1 MANYRNQQPTCE
13 PVDENTWLLGVTNDA
28 TSTPVEALGTNSTYP
43 QAYREL
49 DSVAASMILK
59 QEARAVVRSSIPV
72 ILTYTLQYSFS
83 FFSLLVLGHIGANE
97 LAAAALANMALVVIV
112 FSPGIGLASAL
123 DTFCS
128 TTFTASRDK
137 TLVGFHLQ
145 RGLIAVTCHFIVI
158 VPVIWHLDMALVWL
172 KQDAYVST
180 LCGQY
185 VRMQLLGV
193 LPWLSFE
200 CIKRFLQAQGIMH
213 ASTYI
218 LLAVMPVHLLSN
230 YVLVWS
236 KLVGVGFIGAA
247 IANVLTNWFI
257 LGGISL
263 YTWRSKAQEAWGGW
277 TIQSL
282 WAMPQYFQLAIPATI
297 MICAE
302 WWILDLLALAASY
315 LGSTTLAAQSIV
327 INTCSLTYQIPDGL
341 SVVVCNHVGNLI
353 GQARARRARLTAW
366 LGIAMGAVVGVVTLC
381 AALAVGNW
389 WGYIYS
395 EDARVVACV
404 ATIMPACALFQM
416 FDAIN
421 SVGSGVLR
429 SIERQNAGAM
439 INFPAYYI
447 VGFPLGLFL
456 TYGIPRMGVL
466 GLWFGI
472 CAGVALA
479 VSLQLLICMR
489 TDWHK
494 EVQRCMIR
502 VSMDCSVLE
511 RSHKSGDDSTENDSE
526 SSSDVATERSS
537 LSR

>member
-1 MANYRNQQPTCE
+1 MTSNRNTTTCE
-13 PVDENTWLLGVTNDA
+13 PADESTWLLGTANDNA
-28 TSTPVEALGTNSTYP
+28 VSTPVEALDPNSTYP
-43 QAYREL
+43 PAYEEL
-49 DSVAASMILK
+49 DSVATSVILQ

-72 ILTYTLQYSFS
+72 VLTYTLQYSFS

-128 TTFTASRDK
+128 TTFTASSDK

-145 RGLIAVTCHFIVI
+145 RGLIAVACHFMAI
-158 VPVIWHLDMALVWL
+158 VPVMWHLDTALVWL
-172 KQDAYVST
+172 KQDTYVSM

-185 VRMQLLGV
+185 VRVQLLGV
-193 LPWLSFE
+193 LPWLCFE

-218 LLAVMPVHLLSN
+218 LLAVMPVHLLGN

-236 KLVGVGFIGAA
+236 KLAGVGFIGAA
-247 IANVLTNWFI
+247 VANVLTNWLI
-257 LGGISL
+257 LGGILL
-263 YTWRSKAQEAWGGW
+263 YTWRSSAREAWGGW
-277 TIQSL
+277 TIHSL

-327 INTCSLTYQIPDGL
+327 INTCSLTYQVPDGL

-353 GQARARRARLTAW
+353 GQARTRRARLTAW
-366 LGIAMGAVVGVVTLC
+366 LGIAMGAGVGVATLC
-381 AALAVGNW
+381 AALAVGSW

-439 INFPAYYI
+439 INFPAYYV

-456 TYGIPRMGVL
+456 TYGMPHMGVL

-479 VSLQLLICMR
+479 VSLQMLICLR
-489 TDWHK
+489 TDWHN
-494 EVQRCMIR
+494 EVRRCMVR
-502 VSMDCSVLE
+502 VSMDRSVLE
-511 RSHKSGDDSTENDSE
+511 RSRKPDDN
-526 SSSDVATERSS
+526 SSDSDSDVTTERSS